1 MLREIKGF
9 SLLFIAVVM
18 IGTIYIYSN
27 NNGENAHSENI
38 YTQEVHNE
46 TMVIEQDT
54 NEIDEIIE
62 EKILSNEESDID
74 IKSVTMGK

>member
-1 MLREIKGF
+1 MFKEIKGF

-27 NNGENAHSENI
+27 NYGKNAHSDNI

-46 TMVIEQDT
+46 TMAIEHDT
-54 NEIDEIIE
+54 NTLDEIIE
-62 EKILSNEESDID
+62 EKMLTTEEIDSDM
-74 IKSVTMGK
+74 KSVTMGK

>member
-1 MLREIKGF
+1 MLKEIKGF

-27 NNGENAHSENI
+27 NNGKNAYSDNI

-46 TMVIEQDT
+46 IMAIEQNT
-54 NEIDEIIE
+54 NAFDEIIE
-62 EKILSNEESDID
+62 EKVFSTEEDDSEL
-74 IKSVTMGK
+74 KSVTMGK

>member
-1 MLREIKGF
+1 MLKEFKGF

-27 NNGENAHSENI
+27 NNGKNAHSDNI
-38 YTQEVHNE
+38 YTEEVHNE

-54 NEIDEIIE
+54 NAFDDIIE
-62 EKILSNEESDID
+62 EKLLTNEEKDSDST
-74 IKSVTMGK
+74 SVTLGK

>member
-1 MLREIKGF
+1 MLKEIKGF

-27 NNGENAHSENI
+27 NNGKNAYSDNI

-46 TMVIEQDT
+46 IMAIEQNT
-54 NEIDEIIE
+54 NAFDEIIE
-62 EKILSNEESDID
+62 EKMFSTEEDDSEL
-74 IKSVTMGK
+74 KSVTMGK

>member
-1 MLREIKGF
+1 MLKEIKGF

-27 NNGENAHSENI
+27 NNGKNAYSDNI

-46 TMVIEQDT
+46 IMAIEQNT
-54 NEIDEIIE
+54 NAFDEIIE
-62 EKILSNEESDID
+62 EKMLSNQESDSEL
-74 IKSVTMGK
+74 KSVTMGK

>member
-1 MLREIKGF
+1 MLKEIKGF

-18 IGTIYIYSN
+18 VGTIYIYSN
-27 NNGENAHSENI
+27 NNGKNAHSENL

-46 TMVIEQDT
+46 TMAIEQDANAT
-54 NEIDEIIE
+54 DEIID
-62 EKILSNEESDID
+62 EKILSNEESEID